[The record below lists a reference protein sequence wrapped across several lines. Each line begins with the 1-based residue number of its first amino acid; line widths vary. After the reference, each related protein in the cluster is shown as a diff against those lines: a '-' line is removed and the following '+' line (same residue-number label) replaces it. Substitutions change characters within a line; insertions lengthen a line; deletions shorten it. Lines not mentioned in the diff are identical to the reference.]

1 MPIPSMDQT
10 GKVVVVTGARRG
22 LGRRMALTFA
32 EAGADAAISDM
43 EASDGLLE
51 RTADEIRA
59 LGRQAIT
66 DQTNVTSKAQ
76 VDEMVARVLDEF
88 GRIDVLIN
96 NAGIAHRANILE
108 ISEEEWD
115 LMLGTHMKGTL
126 FCTQAVSKT
135 MIEQGSGA
143 IVNLASIGAKMKGV
157 IPYAIAKRGIVQMTQ
172 GFGELLGPHGIRV
185 NAMAPGTIQ
194 DRYDPSSVGTPG
206 SAGGDARNDSARKAG
221 PASGHR
227 QSRALP
233 VLGRRQLH
241 QRRSNHHRR
250 RRDAA
255 PVPQHAG
262 DHGEGIGPLQSK
274 CDCPGED
281 TG

>member
-10 GKVVVVTGARRG
+10 GKVIVVTGARRG
-22 LGRRMALTFA
+22 LGRQFALTFA

-43 EASDGLLE
+43 EAGDGLLE
-51 RTADEIRA
+51 QTADEIRA
-59 LGRQAIT
+59 FGRRAIT
-66 DQTNVTSKAQ
+66 VQTDVTSKAQ

-96 NAGIAHRANILE
+96 NAGIAHRANILD

-115 LMLGTHMKGTL
+115 LMIGTHMKGTL

-172 GFGELLGPHGIRV
+172 GFGELLEVR
-185 NAMAPGTIQ
+185 TK
-194 DRYDPSSVGTPG
+194 TP
-206 SAGGDARNDSARKAG
+206 SAR
-221 PASGHR
+221 
-227 QSRALP
+227 
-233 VLGRRQLH
+233 
-241 QRRSNHHRR
+241 SN
-250 RRDAA
+250 
-255 PVPQHAG
+255 
-262 DHGEGIGPLQSK
+262 
-274 CDCPGED
+274 
-281 TG
+281 

>member
-1 MPIPSMDQT
+1 MAIPSLSQE

-22 LGRRMALTFA
+22 LGRQFALTFA

-43 EASDGLLE
+43 EANDGLLE

-59 LGRQAIT
+59 FGRRAIT
-66 DQTNVTSKAQ
+66 AQTDVTSKAQ

-96 NAGIAHRANILE
+96 NAGIAHGANILE

-143 IVNLASIGAKMKGV
+143 IVNLASIGAKMKGT
-157 IPYAIAKRGIVQMTQ
+157 IPYAIAKRGIAQMTQ

-194 DRYDPSSVGTPG
+194 TDMTRRQWEPPG
-206 SAGGDARNDSARKAG
+206 
-221 PASGHR
+221 
-227 QSRALP
+227 ALEKTLDTIP
-233 VLGRRQLH
+233 LGRLGQPEDIANLALFLC
-241 QRRSNHHRR
+241 S
-250 RRDAA
+250 DAA
-255 PVPQHAG
+255 SFINGALITIDG
-262 DHGEGIGPLQSK
+262 GATPLPFPNMREIMK
-274 CDCPGED
+274 VARED
-281 TG
+281 